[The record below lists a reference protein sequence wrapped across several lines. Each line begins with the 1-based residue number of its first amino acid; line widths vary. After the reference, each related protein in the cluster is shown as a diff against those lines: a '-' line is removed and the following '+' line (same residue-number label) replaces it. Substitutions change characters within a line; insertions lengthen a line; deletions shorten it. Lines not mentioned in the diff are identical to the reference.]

1 MDKDAMMREAPPWLK
16 PTVDFGPL
24 AVFLVAY
31 ETKGMLVATAALM
44 GATAVA
50 LTLSLLIARR
60 VPLMPLVTAIVVGIF
75 GGLTL
80 WLNDDT
86 FIKLKPTILYGLFAA
101 VVGGGLATGKL
112 VLKRLLGDALPLD
125 DEGWKRLSQRFLVFF
140 LAMALANEL
149 VRRSVSTDL
158 WVLWKVPGSIILSF
172 AFILAQ
178 FRLIQRH
185 RLPDD
190 ASGA

>member
-1 MDKDAMMREAPPWLK
+1 MDKDAMMREAPSWLK

-24 AVFLVAY
+24 AVFLLAY
-31 ETKGMLVATAALM
+31 ETKGLLVATAALM

-50 LTLSLLIARR
+50 LTLSLLVARR

-140 LAMALANEL
+140 LVMALANEV

-172 AFILAQ
+172 AFMLAQ

-190 ASGA
+190 ASEA